1 MGGFEVNP
9 NISSRHVWV
18 GFKLCN
24 PNLTNDACF
33 FLFFSH
39 MYYFNL
45 LFRWFFP
52 TRMISILRQVMGDD
66 WFTQPGSTTVTKAI
80 LHHAALHKAAIWQ
93 DFVQLF
99 KKHEFLTKL
108 KVNTQKCETKGQ
120 LISKRPFG
128 VFFTTKKPSWFF
140 KDFCPSLQDLFF
152 IV

>member
-33 FLFFSH
+33 FLLFSH

-80 LHHAALHKAAIWQ
+80 LHHAAWSPFKSGIFTGDFFWERNKNHSPNWHLKIW
-93 DFVQLF
+93 
-99 KKHEFLTKL
+99 
-108 KVNTQKCETKGQ
+108 N
-120 LISKRPFG
+120 PYN
-128 VFFTTKKPSWFF
+128 FTMKSILYCNF
-140 KDFCPSLQDLFF
+140 SL
-152 IV
+152 